1 MQQQNTLKH
10 CALAACACLSVLG
23 NQVLLAQDVTIDRY
37 LSTPLKPTLAQQDL
51 LQQRLEIKFPQ
62 NILTIEQ
69 AIQFTLQFSGYRLV
83 DLNALQAP
91 VREML
96 SQPLAQINR
105 SFGPM
110 TLEQALETLVGPAFC
125 LLVDPV
131 HRLISFQLKPAYRK
145 LYIKKSK
152 HLDDEH
158 PEEAVL

>member
-1 MQQQNTLKH
+1 MQKQMTLKP
-10 CALAACACLSVLG
+10 CALAACACLNILG
-23 NQVLLAQDVTIDRY
+23 NQVLLAQDVTIERY

-62 NILTIEQ
+62 NMLTIAQ
-69 AIQFTLQFSGYRLV
+69 AVQFTLQFSGYRLV

-152 HLDDEH
+152 HLDDAH